1 MKILHVISGLTKGGG
16 QRVVVELA
24 NEAFQ
29 KGGEV
34 TIVAGW
40 PEDPAVMQNLINAQI
55 NVQFIGQTKQLAY
68 LKIIPWVFKNR
79 KWICSFDVLHSHLT
93 MGSIIASVFT
103 IISKLSFQKIRPIS
117 VETYHAVGM
126 PIPKFNRW
134 FHSQLMLF
142 RDGVVF
148 MAKDPYWDN
157 FIKNHPRLKTPVIP
171 NGVSVVLPSKK
182 EAQKEILL
190 SELGIPQKYSFIVG
204 TVGMLRPERKP
215 ELYIPIFQLINKILG
230 KDIHFLMVGGGGEFD
245 RIKMI
250 VNDSGLKENIHL
262 PGTINNPTYAI
273 SNMDIYVSV
282 SVGETAGISM
292 IEAAMCKVPVV
303 AIQLTEGYKAKT
315 EDWVWSHTDT
325 TEVAN
330 RIIFLLQNKYE
341 RNKLAA
347 NQFDYVNK
355 HFTSEA
361 MYAAYNLFYNELN
374 VTE

>member
-1 MKILHVISGLTKGGG
+1 MKIIHVISGLTKGGG

-29 KGGEV
+29 KGDEV

-40 PEDPAVMQNLINAQI
+40 PEDPAVMQNLINPLI

-79 KWICSFDVLHSHLT
+79 KWICSFDLIQSHLT
-93 MGSIIASVFT
+93 MGSIIASIAA
-103 IISKLSFQKIRPIS
+103 IIFKISFQNKIPIS

-134 FHSQLMLF
+134 LHSQLMLF

-157 FIKNHPRLKTPVIP
+157 FIKNHPRLKTSIIP
-171 NGVSVVLPSKK
+171 NGVSVIVPSNDV
-182 EAQKEILL
+182 AQKEKLL
-190 SELGIPQKYSFIVG
+190 NDLGIPQKHSFIIG

-215 ELYIPIFQLINKILG
+215 ELYIPMFQSVNKILG
-230 KDIHFLMVGGGGEFD
+230 KDIHFLLIGGGDEFD
-245 RIKMI
+245 KIKML
-250 VNDSGLKENIHL
+250 VDDSGLKENIHL
-262 PGTINNPTYAI
+262 TGTINDPTFAI
-273 SNMDIYVSV
+273 SIMDIYVSV

-292 IEAAMCKVPVV
+292 VEAAMCKVPVV
-303 AIQLTEGYKAKT
+303 AIQLTENYKAKAD
-315 EDWVWSHTDT
+315 DWFWSNTDIM
-325 TEVAN
+325 EVAQK
-330 RIIFLLQNKYE
+330 IVYLLQNPDE

-347 NQFDYVNK
+347 KQKEYVNR

-361 MYAAYNLFYNELN
+361 MYFSYNSFYKEI
-374 VTE
+374 TA